1 MSELQDDAFAQL
13 ERSHRRLEER
23 LIELEEAADAIE
35 AGRDVAQALET
46 VRGVAAW
53 FGRAGARHEAD
64 EEASLFPR
72 LRAHGVAA
80 ALCEELAAQHR
91 AQADLWAE
99 MARLLAAS
107 ELDAAALAARVR
119 ALFRSYA
126 AHVRAEEDELF
137 PAARAALDAA
147 ELAGMLEE
155 MAARRGRGG
164 GQGA

>member
-1 MSELQDDAFAQL
+1 MREQDAFDQL

-23 LIELEEAADAIE
+23 LLELEEAADAIE
-35 AGRDVAQALET
+35 AGRDVAGALDT

-72 LRAHGVAA
+72 LTVRGVAVE
-80 ALCEELAAQHR
+80 LCERLRREHE
-91 AQADLWAE
+91 AQAELWAE
-99 MARLLAAS
+99 VLRLVQAPAV
-107 ELDAAALAARVR
+107 DAAALGKAAR

-137 PAARAALDAA
+137 PAARAALPASDLA
-147 ELAGMLEE
+147 EMLEE
-155 MAARRGRGG
+155 MAGRRGR
-164 GQGA
+164 